1 MPIVIK
7 EIHVRTVVERKIITE
22 MEISEDVIRKM
33 EERIVDRL
41 LSNENL
47 QSVIHTHIQ
56 TRKKNE
62 R

>member
-22 MEISEDVIRKM
+22 TEISEEVIRKI
-33 EERIVDRL
+33 ESRIVDRL
-41 LSNENL
+41 SDSNNG
-47 QSVIHTHIQ
+47 QSGRQ
-56 TRKKNE
+56 LYQRRRNE

>member
-22 MEISEDVIRKM
+22 TEISEEVIRKI
-33 EERIVDRL
+33 ENIIVDRL
-41 LSNENL
+41 SDINKG
-47 QSVIHTHIQ
+47 QSARQ
-56 TRKKNE
+56 LYLRRRNE

>member
-22 MEISEDVIRKM
+22 TEISEEVISKI
-33 EERIVDRL
+33 ESRIVDRL
-41 LSNENL
+41 SDRDKG
-47 QSVIHTHIQ
+47 QSARQ
-56 TRKKNE
+56 LYQRRRNE